1 MALRRCLPRLPRR
14 CLSTAAAERVDVCV
28 VGGGVVGCSVAY
40 HAAEH
45 SSVLLLEQGAIGGG
59 TTWHAAGLV
68 RQARA
73 TKSET
78 LRTGVYAR
86 QLYRELE
93 ELTGLS
99 TGFRA
104 TGNVGLARTP
114 GRRVEM
120 RRQMSRMRSYGIHVE
135 EVSVEEGVA
144 RLSGVVSPEG
154 YCGAFWTPQDGQV
167 DPSNVA
173 AALTKGARMRGAEI
187 RERQRVARIVPDGD
201 GWRIG
206 LADGQEVLASQVVN
220 AAGQWA
226 RKLGQ
231 LSGVDVP
238 LHSNEH
244 FYIVAR
250 PTAGI
255 VVPPDLPTFRDPDG
269 CFYGRG
275 WSGGLLVG
283 WFEQHCKTA
292 FVEGPPDDFEFSLL
306 EDDWEHL
313 EPHLLDIFERIP
325 GLENAQLDQVNGPE
339 SFTYDNSM
347 FVGEAPGKRGY
358 FVAAGMC
365 SSGIAASGGVG
376 WQVARWLR
384 EGKSPV
390 ITTGTDLLRVPK
402 FVTQSYCR
410 DKALEVL
417 HDHYTLHLPKREAEH
432 VRGVRRSPLYAQL
445 AEHSASFGSKAG
457 WERPNFFDTPRGE
470 DMQLW
475 SEGDE
480 PPQVGWDAAA
490 WMEHQCA
497 EHLACREGAV
507 VFDTSSFAKTLV
519 VGSGAERALS
529 WVCANEIRGRE
540 GLCTYT
546 HMLDE
551 AGGVRGDVTV
561 RQVGAMEWLVLSPT
575 ADGPRDMDWIERHLP
590 ADCRDSTHMVDV
602 TSQFCVLAV
611 MGPRSAAA
619 LSAASSWSA
628 EQWLATKRG
637 SAATVEIGWAQATAV
652 RTSFV
657 GEACGWEIICD
668 ADVAPHV
675 YETLRG
681 SGDVEDA
688 GYFAIDSLRVEKG
701 RSALGHELDADVSP
715 FDAGLG
721 FAVKMEKDGGF
732 LGQAALR
739 TRPEGKRLC
748 VLTAPAL
755 SLEQLQGRALWGG
768 EPLVEGGEYT
778 GEAVTSAA
786 LVPVRDADGTVRRL
800 VSTGLG
806 YLEDPEQGASVE
818 VAGERWELAARLA

>member
-1 MALRRCLPRLPRR
+1 
-14 CLSTAAAERVDVCV
+14 VDVCV

-114 GRRVEM
+114 ERRVEM
-120 RRQMSRMRSYGIHVE
+120 RRQMSRMRSYGIDVE

-144 RLSGVVSPEG
+144 RLNGVVSPEG

-187 RERQRVARIVPDGD
+187 RERQRVARIVPDGA

-325 GLENAQLDQVNGPE
+325 GLENAQLDQVNGP
-339 SFTYDNSM
+339 
-347 FVGEAPGKRGY
+347 
-358 FVAAGMC
+358 
-365 SSGIAASGGVG
+365 
-376 WQVARWLR
+376 
-384 EGKSPV
+384 
-390 ITTGTDLLRVPK
+390 
-402 FVTQSYCR
+402 
-410 DKALEVL
+410 
-417 HDHYTLHLPKREAEH
+417 
-432 VRGVRRSPLYAQL
+432 
-445 AEHSASFGSKAG
+445 
-457 WERPNFFDTPRGE
+457 
-470 DMQLW
+470 
-475 SEGDE
+475 
-480 PPQVGWDAAA
+480 
-490 WMEHQCA
+490 
-497 EHLACREGAV
+497 
-507 VFDTSSFAKTLV
+507 
-519 VGSGAERALS
+519 
-529 WVCANEIRGRE
+529 
-540 GLCTYT
+540 
-546 HMLDE
+546 
-551 AGGVRGDVTV
+551 
-561 RQVGAMEWLVLSPT
+561 
-575 ADGPRDMDWIERHLP
+575 
-590 ADCRDSTHMVDV
+590 
-602 TSQFCVLAV
+602 
-611 MGPRSAAA
+611 
-619 LSAASSWSA
+619 
-628 EQWLATKRG
+628 
-637 SAATVEIGWAQATAV
+637 
-652 RTSFV
+652 
-657 GEACGWEIICD
+657 
-668 ADVAPHV
+668 
-675 YETLRG
+675 
-681 SGDVEDA
+681 
-688 GYFAIDSLRVEKG
+688 
-701 RSALGHELDADVSP
+701 
-715 FDAGLG
+715 
-721 FAVKMEKDGGF
+721 
-732 LGQAALR
+732 
-739 TRPEGKRLC
+739 
-748 VLTAPAL
+748 
-755 SLEQLQGRALWGG
+755 
-768 EPLVEGGEYT
+768 
-778 GEAVTSAA
+778 
-786 LVPVRDADGTVRRL
+786 
-800 VSTGLG
+800 
-806 YLEDPEQGASVE
+806 
-818 VAGERWELAARLA
+818 